1 MDARRRRHVGQRSA
15 IAAAVLALACRA
27 AAQDPPRDT
36 VVAPVKVLA
45 PDTVVAPAKVVAPDT
60 VVAPVAPRTNVDSVY
75 RPEEFRGYLS
85 GTFGPRPLA
94 RALALAGFDQWRG
107 RPVAFPLNE
116 RGFADRLGSRYGQL
130 AISHTLRF
138 AFARAFDERTI
149 RYQPCACGDS
159 ISRFRY
165 ALVAPLRVNTPTGRH
180 LSMLYPVTEIAS
192 GILVTTVRSDGLH
205 VRDGI
210 LNGLTG
216 IAAESGMSLVREFWP
231 WRWRPPFL

>member
-1 MDARRRRHVGQRSA
+1 VVIAGRAAVA
-15 IAAAVLALACRA
+15 VAAAVLALACRA

-36 VVAPVKVLA
+36 VVAPA
-45 PDTVVAPAKVVAPDT
+45 RVVAPDT
-60 VVAPVAPRTNVDSVY
+60 VVARVAPRANADSVY

-107 RPVAFPLNE
+107 RPVAFPPNG